1 MSDDHDD
8 TAGMA
13 AAGGDAGQGAGAD
26 FQAGPSRVGVKPSD
40 SPLLRLGT
48 EAMAGI
54 AREFA
59 ELRALMEKIGGA
71 LDERSARRLQV
82 IESQLSD
89 FSAIVTVVGQVK
101 AGKTSLINVLAG
113 SPGLL
118 PSDVNPWT
126 SVVTT
131 LHLNKVAP
139 KNTRAEFRF
148 FDRGEWDRLVRGGG
162 RLGEMAGRAGAAEEL
177 REIERQILEVRRK
190 SQERLGRNFELLLG
204 QRHSYDYL
212 DTPLIERYVCL
223 GDPDDPDVQA
233 NKQGRFA
240 DLTRSADLYVD
251 LPQYPTAISLQ
262 DTPGVNDPFLMREQ
276 ITLRVVRNTELCVV
290 VLSANQALNTVDLAL
305 IRLLSTLEKR
315 QVVIFVNR
323 IDELERP
330 STQVAEIHESL
341 ISTLTRHG
349 VGGTADIVFGSA
361 KWAEAALSNQLDE
374 MSRASIET
382 LFDWAQAANIEKTDD
397 PVSYAWKL
405 SGIPTL
411 IDAIGVRVAEG
422 AAARVLEKARKQLKN
437 IVAQS
442 LAANMAGSVQ
452 FDGRASVLMTAN
464 EVKARTQALS
474 RTLQAELDRET
485 SAILTDLKSRM
496 KAANEAFV
504 DSTVAAMI
512 QHIQIYGPEGQW
524 ECDPMRLR
532 MQLRVAYLNFA
543 RATRALAQSVLSR
556 ASREV
561 LGVYK
566 DLLGEPA
573 ADLKLEAPLAP
584 AVPPPVAIGKTIVVD
599 LQASWWKR
607 WLRARRG
614 AEAFA
619 GEYRALIASETA
631 AIVKE
636 IEEQQVT
643 AVNEA
648 LRMALSEFLDDHSEA
663 LVEIAK
669 AGTVDS
675 ERLSAAVGERERIE
689 KAAVLQAA
697 LESLGGEEEAPKAAR
712 N

>member
-1 MSDDHDD
+1 MTEIQNDEGAG
-8 TAGMA
+8 TAGGA
-13 AAGGDAGQGAGAD
+13 VQDGIAGDSV
-26 FQAGPSRVGVKPSD
+26 PRVGVRASD
-40 SPLLRLGT
+40 SALMRMGTGPMAALAAEFGELRGMMDRLGD
-48 EAMAGI
+48 
-54 AREFA
+54 
-59 ELRALMEKIGGA
+59 A

-82 IESQLSD
+82 IEAQLND
-89 FSAIVTVVGQVK
+89 FSATITIVGQVK
-101 AGKTSLINVLAG
+101 AGKTSIINVLAG
-113 SPGLL
+113 APGLL

-131 LHLNKVAP
+131 LHLNKPAP

-223 GDPDDPDVQA
+223 GDPDDPALEA

-240 DLTRSADLYVD
+240 DLTRSADLYLDV
-251 LPQYPTAISLQ
+251 PQYPTAISLQ

-323 IDELERP
+323 IDELEQP
-330 STQVAEIHESL
+330 STQVAEIRESL
-341 ISTLTRHG
+341 VSTLTRHG

-361 KWAEAALSNQLDE
+361 KWAEAALGNSLDDL
-374 MSRASIET
+374 SKASIDT
-382 LFDWAQAANIEKTDD
+382 LFDWAKAAEIEALED
-397 PVSYAWKL
+397 PVAYAWKL

-411 IDAIGVRVAEG
+411 VEALGERVAEG

-442 LAANMAGSVQ
+442 LATSMAGTVQ
-452 FDGRASVLMTAN
+452 FDGRASVQMSAN
-464 EVKARTQALS
+464 EVKARTQTLT
-474 RTLQAELDRET
+474 RTLQSELDRET
-485 SAILTDLKSRM
+485 NAILTDLKGRM

-566 DLLGEPA
+566 DLLGDPA

-607 WLRARRG
+607 WLRSRRG

-619 GEYRALIASETA
+619 SEYRTLIASETA

-636 IEEQQVT
+636 IEEQQVN

-648 LRMALSEFLDDHSEA
+648 LRLALSEFLEDHSEA
-663 LVEIAK
+663 LIEIAK

-675 ERLSAAVGERERIE
+675 ERLSAAVGETERLE
-689 KAAVLQAA
+689 KANVLQSVLAA
-697 LESLGGEEEAPKAAR
+697 LGGSDDESPAAAR

>member
-1 MSDDHDD
+1 MSVDHD
-8 TAGMA
+8 GMVGA
-13 AAGGDAGQGAGAD
+13 ASGGGEGGQGAGAH
-26 FQAGPSRVGVKPSD
+26 FQAGPSRPGVKPSE

-54 AREFA
+54 AKEFA
-59 ELRALMEKIGGA
+59 ELRAMMERVGDA

-82 IESQLSD
+82 IESQLND

-101 AGKTSLINVLAG
+101 AGKTSLINVIAG
-113 SPGLL
+113 APGLL

-131 LHLNKVAP
+131 LHINKVAP

-223 GDPDDPDVQA
+223 GDPDDPDMQA

-240 DLTRSADLYVD
+240 DLTRSADLYID
-251 LPQYPTAISLQ
+251 LPQYPTALSLQ

-361 KWAEAALSNQLDE
+361 KWAEAALNNRLDE

-382 LFDWAQAANIEKTDD
+382 LFDWAQAANIDRTDD

-411 IDAIGVRVAEG
+411 VEAIGVRIAEG
-422 AAARVLEKARKQLKN
+422 AAARVLEKARKQLRN

-442 LAANMAGSVQ
+442 LASSMAGTIQ
-452 FDGRASVLMTAN
+452 FDGRASVLLSAN

-474 RTLQAELDRET
+474 RSLQAELDRET
-485 SAILTDLKSRM
+485 NAILADLKGRM

-556 ASREV
+556 AAREV

-573 ADLKLEAPLAP
+573 AELKLEAPLAP

-619 GEYRALIASETA
+619 GEYRALIAAETA
-631 AIVKE
+631 AIVRE

-663 LVEIAK
+663 LVEIAR

-689 KAAVLQAA
+689 KAAILQAA